1 MSNNL
6 ICYKNMPVWTHETI
20 PAAVLS
26 PHNTQEG
33 TYGKLR
39 VLRGKLKFYELAED
53 GTVRAEHMLA
63 PETGVWTI
71 YPQAWHKVE
80 PQAGDFAMQL
90 EFHCDK
96 ADFFHKKYGMTAT
109 HSAIR
114 EAVQTVRPCK
124 ALDLGCG
131 KGRNALF
138 LSLAGFDVHA
148 VDHSPAAVASVAEMA
163 EREKLSL
170 CASAYDINEA
180 ALQEDYDFIFSTVVF
195 MFLQA
200 GRVPAII
207 ADMQAHTRP
216 GGHNLIV
223 AAMDT
228 EDCPCPMPFSFTF
241 KENELRRYYAGWEL
255 LKYEEAMGSLHAT
268 DAQGKP
274 IRLKFVT
281 MLAKKPV

>member
-1 MSNNL
+1 MNSNL
-6 ICYKNMPVWTHETI
+6 ICYKTMPVWTRETI
-20 PAAVLS
+20 PEAVQS

-33 TYGKLR
+33 TYSKLC

-53 GTVRAEHMLA
+53 GTVQAEHILS

-71 YPQAWHKVE
+71 CPQAWHKVE
-80 PQAGDFAMQL
+80 PQAADFAMQL

-96 ADFFHKKYGMTAT
+96 ADYFRKKYGMTAT

-148 VDHSPAAVASVAEMA
+148 VDHSPAAVASAAEMA
-163 EREKLSL
+163 EREQLL
-170 CASAYDINEA
+170 LRTSAYDINEA

-241 KENELRRYYAGWEL
+241 KEDELRRYYAGWKL

-268 DAQGKP
+268 DAQGRP

-281 MLAKKPV
+281 MLAEKPV